1 MRKRSLTAMLTVLAL
16 ATSSFAIAG
25 CGGKSSESE
34 KAEATES
41 TTHSSG
47 LQKKQVEKKGK
58 Y

>member
-1 MRKRSLTAMLTVLAL
+1 MRKRSLTAMLTALAV

-25 CGGKSSESE
+25 CGGKSTSESE
-34 KAEATES
+34 KTETK

-47 LQKKQVEKKGK
+47 LQKKQVEKKGE